1 MVVTEIGVKYT
12 VENHYKKYLNL
23 KNVDIEAHKAKIWQ
37 SFNIELST
45 HLNKV

>member
-1 MVVTEIGVKYT
+1 VTEIGLKYT
-12 VENHYKKYLNL
+12 VENHYKKYLKL

-37 SFNIELST
+37 IFKNELEL